1 MKPLAKIT
9 ENIVEKSI
17 SRLGAIQTHI
27 FLNWQDIAGQYA
39 DVTFPEK
46 IRLSKNKNSEGLI
59 IIKVQNGFGPEI
71 QQAIPFLLNQI
82 NARYGFKAISKIKI
96 TQTNLGY
103 IQPKK
108 EFSSKDNIVENTEDL
123 ISNILPEGEIK
134 LAMQKFEL
142 SRNKKNNLD

>member
-1 MKPLAKIT
+1 MKSLAKIT
-9 ENIVEKSI
+9 ESIVEKSI

-108 EFSSKDNIVENTEDL
+108 EFSSKDKIVENTENL

>member
-39 DVTFPEK
+39 NLTFPEK

-71 QQAIPFLLNQI
+71 QLAIPFLLNQI

-96 TQTNLGY
+96 IQTNLGY
-103 IQPKK
+103 KQPDK
-108 EFSSKDNIVENTEDL
+108 EFSFKDKIEENTENL
-123 ISNILPEGEIK
+123 ISNILPDGEIK
-134 LAMQKFEL
+134 LAMQKLEL
-142 SRNKKNNLD
+142 SRIKNRLD

>member
-46 IRLSKNKNSEGLI
+46 IRLSKKKNSEGLI

-108 EFSSKDNIVENTEDL
+108 EFSSKDKIVENTEDL

>member
-39 DVTFPEK
+39 DLTFPEK

-71 QQAIPFLLNQI
+71 QLAIPFLLNQI

-96 TQTNLGY
+96 IQTNLGY
-103 IQPKK
+103 KQPER
-108 EFSSKDNIVENTEDL
+108 EFSSKDEIEENTENL

-142 SRNKKNNLD
+142 SRNKKKI

>member
-39 DVTFPEK
+39 DLTFPEK
-46 IRLSKNKNSEGLI
+46 IKLSKNKNSEGLI
-59 IIKVQNGFGPEI
+59 IIKVQSGFGPEI
-71 QQAIPFLLNQI
+71 QLAIPFLLNQI

-96 TQTNLGY
+96 IQTNLGY
-103 IQPKK
+103 KQPDK
-108 EFSSKDNIVENTEDL
+108 EFSSKDKIEENTENL
-123 ISNILPEGEIK
+123 VSNILPDGEIK
-134 LAMQKFEL
+134 LAMQKLEL
-142 SRNKKNNLD
+142 SRKKNKLD

>member
-39 DVTFPEK
+39 NLTFPEK

-71 QQAIPFLLNQI
+71 QLAIPFLLNQI

-96 TQTNLGY
+96 IQTNLGY
-103 IQPKK
+103 KQPDK
-108 EFSSKDNIVENTEDL
+108 EFSSKDKIEENTENL
-123 ISNILPEGEIK
+123 ISNILPDGEIK
-134 LAMQKFEL
+134 LAMQKLEL
-142 SRNKKNNLD
+142 SRKKNKLN

>member
-108 EFSSKDNIVENTEDL
+108 EFSSKDKIVENTEDL

>member
-9 ENIVEKSI
+9 ENIVKKSI

-39 DVTFPEK
+39 NLTFPEK

-71 QQAIPFLLNQI
+71 QLAIPFLLNQI

-96 TQTNLGY
+96 IQTNLGY
-103 IQPKK
+103 KQPDK
-108 EFSSKDNIVENTEDL
+108 EFSSKDKIEENTENL
-123 ISNILPEGEIK
+123 ISNILPDGEIK
-134 LAMQKFEL
+134 LAMQKLEL
-142 SRNKKNNLD
+142 SRKKNRLD

>member
-27 FLNWQDIAGQYA
+27 FLNWQNIAGQYA
-39 DVTFPEK
+39 NLTFPEK

-71 QQAIPFLLNQI
+71 QLAIPFLLNQI

-96 TQTNLGY
+96 IQTNLGY
-103 IQPKK
+103 KQPDK
-108 EFSSKDNIVENTEDL
+108 EFSSKDKIEENTENL
-123 ISNILPEGEIK
+123 ISNILPDGEIK
-134 LAMQKFEL
+134 LAMQKLEL
-142 SRNKKNNLD
+142 SRKKNRLD

>member
-39 DVTFPEK
+39 DLTFPEK

-71 QQAIPFLLNQI
+71 QLAIPFLLNQI
-82 NARYGFKAISKIKI
+82 NSRYGFKAISKIKI
-96 TQTNLGY
+96 IQTNLGY
-103 IQPKK
+103 KQPDK
-108 EFSSKDNIVENTEDL
+108 EFSSKDKIEENTENL
-123 ISNILPEGEIK
+123 VSNILPDGEIK
-134 LAMQKFEL
+134 LAMQKLEL
-142 SRNKKNNLD
+142 SRKKNKLD

>member
-108 EFSSKDNIVENTEDL
+108 EFSSKDKIVENTEDL

-142 SRNKKNNLD
+142 SRNKKII

>member
-39 DVTFPEK
+39 NLTFPEK

-71 QQAIPFLLNQI
+71 QLAIPFLLNQI

-96 TQTNLGY
+96 IQTNLGY
-103 IQPKK
+103 KQPDK
-108 EFSSKDNIVENTEDL
+108 EFSSKDKIEENTENL
-123 ISNILPEGEIK
+123 VSNILPDGEIK
-134 LAMQKFEL
+134 LAMQKLEL
-142 SRNKKNNLD
+142 SRKKTS

>member
-71 QQAIPFLLNQI
+71 QQAIPSLLNQI

-108 EFSSKDNIVENTEDL
+108 EFSFNDKIVENTEDL
-123 ISNILPEGEIK
+123 ISNVLPEGEIK

>member
-103 IQPKK
+103 IKPKQ
-108 EFSSKDNIVENTEDL
+108 EFSSKDKIVENTENL

>member
-1 MKPLAKIT
+1 MKQLAKIT

-39 DVTFPEK
+39 NLTFPEK

-71 QQAIPFLLNQI
+71 QLAIPFLLNQI

-96 TQTNLGY
+96 IQTNLGY
-103 IQPKK
+103 KQPDK
-108 EFSSKDNIVENTEDL
+108 EFSSKDKIEENTENL
-123 ISNILPEGEIK
+123 ISNILPDGEIK
-134 LAMQKFEL
+134 LAMQKLEL
-142 SRNKKNNLD
+142 SRKKNRLD

>member
-1 MKPLAKIT
+1 MKPLEKIT

-39 DVTFPEK
+39 NLTFPEK

-71 QQAIPFLLNQI
+71 QLAIPFLLNQI

-96 TQTNLGY
+96 IQTNLGY
-103 IQPKK
+103 KQPDK
-108 EFSSKDNIVENTEDL
+108 EFSSKDKIEENTENL
-123 ISNILPEGEIK
+123 VSNILPDGEIK
-134 LAMQKFEL
+134 LAMQKLEL
-142 SRNKKNNLD
+142 SRKKNKLD

>member
-27 FLNWQDIAGQYA
+27 FLNWQDIVGQYA
-39 DVTFPEK
+39 NLTFPEK

-71 QQAIPFLLNQI
+71 QLAIPFLLNQI

-96 TQTNLGY
+96 IQTNLGY
-103 IQPKK
+103 KQPDK
-108 EFSSKDNIVENTEDL
+108 EFSSKDKIEENTENL
-123 ISNILPEGEIK
+123 ISNILPDGEIK
-134 LAMQKFEL
+134 LAMQKLEL
-142 SRNKKNNLD
+142 SRKKNKLD

>member
-108 EFSSKDNIVENTEDL
+108 EFSSKDKIVENTEDL

-142 SRNKKNNLD
+142 SRNKKNNLE

>member
-39 DVTFPEK
+39 NLTFPEK

-71 QQAIPFLLNQI
+71 QLAIPFLLNQI

-96 TQTNLGY
+96 IQTNLGY
-103 IQPKK
+103 KQPDK
-108 EFSSKDNIVENTEDL
+108 EFSSKDRIEENTDKHV
-123 ISNILPEGEIK
+123 G
-134 LAMQKFEL
+134 
-142 SRNKKNNLD
+142 LDCPPYLYITFS

>member
-108 EFSSKDNIVENTEDL
+108 EFNSKDKIVENTEDL

>member
-39 DVTFPEK
+39 DLTFPEK

-71 QQAIPFLLNQI
+71 QLAIPFLLNQI
-82 NARYGFKAISKIKI
+82 NARYGFKAISKVKI
-96 TQTNLGY
+96 IQTNLGY
-103 IQPKK
+103 KQPDK
-108 EFSSKDNIVENTEDL
+108 EFSSKDKIEENTENL
-123 ISNILPEGEIK
+123 VSNILPDGEIK
-134 LAMQKFEL
+134 LAMQKLEL
-142 SRNKKNNLD
+142 SRKKNKLD

>member
-9 ENIVEKSI
+9 ENIVEKNI
-17 SRLGAIQTHI
+17 SRFGAIQTHI

-39 DVTFPEK
+39 NLTFPEK

-71 QQAIPFLLNQI
+71 QLAIPFLLNQI

-96 TQTNLGY
+96 IQTNLGY
-103 IQPKK
+103 KQPDK
-108 EFSSKDNIVENTEDL
+108 EFSSKDKIEENTENL
-123 ISNILPEGEIK
+123 ISNILPDGEIK
-134 LAMQKFEL
+134 LAMQKLEL
-142 SRNKKNNLD
+142 SRKKNKLD

>member
-39 DVTFPEK
+39 NLTFPEK

-71 QQAIPFLLNQI
+71 QLAIPFLLNQI

-96 TQTNLGY
+96 IQTNLGY
-103 IQPKK
+103 KQPDK
-108 EFSSKDNIVENTEDL
+108 EFSSRDKIVENTENL
-123 ISNILPEGEIK
+123 VSNILPDGEIK
-134 LAMQKFEL
+134 LAMQKLEL
-142 SRNKKNNLD
+142 SRKKNKLD

>member
-39 DVTFPEK
+39 DLTFPEK

-71 QQAIPFLLNQI
+71 QLAIPFLLNQI

-96 TQTNLGY
+96 IQTNLGY
-103 IQPKK
+103 KQPDK
-108 EFSSKDNIVENTEDL
+108 EFSSKDKIEENTENL
-123 ISNILPEGEIK
+123 ISNILPDGEIK

-142 SRNKKNNLD
+142 SRKKNKLD

>member
-39 DVTFPEK
+39 DLTFPEK
-46 IRLSKNKNSEGLI
+46 IKLSKNKNSEGLI

-71 QQAIPFLLNQI
+71 QLAIPFLLNQI

-96 TQTNLGY
+96 IQTNLGY
-103 IQPKK
+103 KQPDK
-108 EFSSKDNIVENTEDL
+108 EFSSKDKIEENTENL

-134 LAMQKFEL
+134 LAMQKLEL
-142 SRNKKNNLD
+142 SRKKNKLD

>member
-103 IQPKK
+103 IKPKK
-108 EFSSKDNIVENTEDL
+108 EFSFKDKIVENTEDL

-142 SRNKKNNLD
+142 SRNKKNNLN

>member
-39 DVTFPEK
+39 NLTFPEK

-71 QQAIPFLLNQI
+71 QLAIPFLLNQI

-96 TQTNLGY
+96 IQTNLGY
-103 IQPKK
+103 KQPDK
-108 EFSSKDNIVENTEDL
+108 EFSSKDKIVENTENL
-123 ISNILPEGEIK
+123 ISNILPDGEIK
-134 LAMQKFEL
+134 LAMQKLEL
-142 SRNKKNNLD
+142 SRKKNKLD

>member
-39 DVTFPEK
+39 NLTFPEK

-71 QQAIPFLLNQI
+71 QLAIPFLLNQI
-82 NARYGFKAISKIKI
+82 NARYGYKAISKIKI
-96 TQTNLGY
+96 IQTNLGY
-103 IQPKK
+103 KQPYK
-108 EFSSKDNIVENTEDL
+108 EFSSKDKIEENTENL
-123 ISNILPEGEIK
+123 VSNILPDGEIK
-134 LAMQKFEL
+134 LAMQKLEL
-142 SRNKKNNLD
+142 SRKKNKLD

>member
-39 DVTFPEK
+39 NLTFPEK

-71 QQAIPFLLNQI
+71 QLAIPFLLNQI

-96 TQTNLGY
+96 IQTNLGY
-103 IQPKK
+103 KQPYK
-108 EFSSKDNIVENTEDL
+108 EFSSKDKIEEKSN
-123 ISNILPEGEIK
+123 ISN
-134 LAMQKFEL
+134 LANQ
-142 SRNKKNNLD
+142 

>member
-39 DVTFPEK
+39 DLTFPEK

-71 QQAIPFLLNQI
+71 QLAIPFLLNQI

-96 TQTNLGY
+96 IQTNLGY
-103 IQPKK
+103 KQPDK
-108 EFSSKDNIVENTEDL
+108 EFNSKDKIEENTENL
-123 ISNILPEGEIK
+123 VSNILPDGEIK
-134 LAMQKFEL
+134 LAMQKLEL
-142 SRNKKNNLD
+142 SRKKNKLD

>member
-46 IRLSKNKNSEGLI
+46 IRLSKKKNSEGLI

-108 EFSSKDNIVENTEDL
+108 EFSSKDKIVENTEDL

-134 LAMQKFEL
+134 LAMQKFEV

>member
-39 DVTFPEK
+39 NLTFPEK
-46 IRLSKNKNSEGLI
+46 IRLSKNKNSDGLI

-71 QQAIPFLLNQI
+71 QLAIPFLLNQI

-96 TQTNLGY
+96 IQTNLGY
-103 IQPKK
+103 KQPDK
-108 EFSSKDNIVENTEDL
+108 EFSSKDKIVENTENL
-123 ISNILPEGEIK
+123 ISNILPDGEIK
-134 LAMQKFEL
+134 LAMQKLEL
-142 SRNKKNNLD
+142 SRKKNKLD

>member
-39 DVTFPEK
+39 DLTFPEK
-46 IRLSKNKNSEGLI
+46 IRLSKNQNSEGLI

-71 QQAIPFLLNQI
+71 QLAIPFLLNQI

-96 TQTNLGY
+96 IQTNLGY
-103 IQPKK
+103 KQPDK
-108 EFSSKDNIVENTEDL
+108 EFSSKDKIEENTENL
-123 ISNILPEGEIK
+123 VSNILPDGEIK
-134 LAMQKFEL
+134 LAMQKLEL
-142 SRNKKNNLD
+142 SRKKNKLD

>member
-39 DVTFPEK
+39 NLTFPEK

-71 QQAIPFLLNQI
+71 QLAIPFLLNQI

-96 TQTNLGY
+96 IQTNLGY
-103 IQPKK
+103 KQPYK
-108 EFSSKDNIVENTEDL
+108 EFSSKDKIEENTENL
-123 ISNILPEGEIK
+123 ISNILPDGEIK
-134 LAMQKFEL
+134 LAMQKLEL
-142 SRNKKNNLD
+142 SRKKNRLD

>member
-39 DVTFPEK
+39 NLTFPEK

-71 QQAIPFLLNQI
+71 QLAIPFLLNQI

-96 TQTNLGY
+96 IQTNLGY
-103 IQPKK
+103 KQPDK
-108 EFSSKDNIVENTEDL
+108 EFSSKDKIEENTENL
-123 ISNILPEGEIK
+123 IYNILPDGEIK
-134 LAMQKFEL
+134 LAMQKLEL
-142 SRNKKNNLD
+142 SRKKKRLD